1 MSKLIKTIIA
11 AVAAGMLITA
21 AATEREAVLGF
32 GGVFFKAENPAELA
46 KWYEDH
52 LGVKQTPKTY
62 EEQPWVQAGGST
74 VFGVFNSKTKYF
86 GTDDQQFMFNFRVRD
101 LDAMVAQLR
110 KAGIEVKV
118 DPETHPNG
126 RFARLADP
134 EGNPIQLWQEMTPEQ
149 ATNQ

>member
-11 AVAAGMLITA
+11 ALAAGILTTA

-46 KWYEDH
+46 KWYENH

-62 EEQPWVQAGGST
+62 EEQPWVQAGGTT
-74 VFGVFNSKTKYF
+74 VFGVFNAKTKYF
-86 GTDDQQFMFNFRVRD
+86 GDDDQQFMFNFRVRD

-110 KAGIEVKV
+110 EAGLNVEV
-118 DPETHPNG
+118 DPETYPNG

-134 EGNPIQLWQEMTPEQ
+134 EGNPIQLWQEMTPKQ
-149 ATNQ
+149 AANQ

>member
-1 MSKLIKTIIA
+1 MKFIFTLLTICFITLFNNGEA
-11 AVAAGMLITA
+11 A
-21 AATEREAVLGF
+21 EREAVLGF
-32 GGVFFKAENPAELA
+32 GGVFFKAENPAALA
-46 KWYEDH
+46 KWYEDN
-52 LGVKQTPKTY
+52 LGVKQTPTTY

-86 GTDDQQFMFNFRVRD
+86 GADDQQFMFNFRVRD

-110 KAGIEVKV
+110 EAGIEVKV

-149 ATNQ
+149 ATNP

>member
-1 MSKLIKTIIA
+1 MSKLNKTITA
-11 AVAAGMLITA
+11 AVAAGMLTTA
-21 AATEREAVLGF
+21 AAADREAVLGF

-46 KWYEDH
+46 KWYEEH

-86 GTDDQQFMFNFRVRD
+86 GADDQLFMFNFRVRD
-101 LDAMVAQLR
+101 LDAMVEQLQA
-110 KAGIEVKV
+110 AGIEVKV
-118 DPETHPNG
+118 DPETYPNG

-134 EGNPIQLWQEMTPEQ
+134 EGNPIQLWQEMTPEEAAKQ
-149 ATNQ
+149 